1 MPRFCPYHWRNKQAN
16 KPTCE
21 RSFTSPSEKGKRE
34 KNKTKHFLAFSFSL
48 VKAYIHRISQN
59 NILLRKSHIFPTFH
73 SLKLIFYII
82 GDYVFCSS
90 RCGSNTDVCQ
100 RKLNTLNVS
109 SLSGSGQQRSADKA
123 RRLKNYFC
131 NLSWFQN
138 TVLLVIDKSSIVEIE
153 PNNKDL

>member
-1 MPRFCPYHWRNKQAN
+1 M
-16 KPTCE
+16 
-21 RSFTSPSEKGKRE
+21 
-34 KNKTKHFLAFSFSL
+34 FSVL
-48 VKAYIHRISQN
+48 VDVVQTQMY
-59 NILLRKSHIFPTFH
+59 
-73 SLKLIFYII
+73 
-82 GDYVFCSS
+82 
-90 RCGSNTDVCQ
+90 VCQ

-138 TVLLVIDKSSIVEIE
+138 TALLVIDKSSIVEIE